1 MKRTLFALIIA
12 SLFSLSACGLFG
24 IGGKKKDAKPE
35 ETSEAIAYEKVQD
48 ALNAGNF
55 DVAIVRLERLETR
68 FPFGRYGEQAKLEI
82 IFAHFMKGDYEAA
95 LAAADRF
102 ISLHPVHPNVDY
114 AYFLIGM
121 AHFQRDRGLFDRL
134 FGAPEFTKDTA
145 STQLAFAAFKE
156 LVTRFPRSPYA
167 KDAKT
172 RMAYLRNVL
181 AQAELS
187 IARYYLS
194 QDIWVAAANRAN
206 GIIENYSSTPAI
218 ADALAVLVEANYKLG
233 LEDAANDA
241 LRVLAANFP
250 EYEEFEGEGTLV
262 IRDSVRNRDRSWL
275 NVMTFGFLGRP
286 PTPPPIQIR
295 VPEETESHSE

>member
-1 MKRTLFALIIA
+1 MIVM
-12 SLFSLSACGLFG
+12 SLLSLSACGLFG
-24 IGGKKKDAKPE
+24 IGGKKAKEKPE
-35 ETSEAIAYEKVQD
+35 ETSEVIAYERVQH

-55 DVAIVRLERLETR
+55 DAAIIRLEALETR

-82 IFAHFMKGDYEAA
+82 IYAHFMKGDYEAA
-95 LAAADRF
+95 LASADRF

-114 AYFLIGM
+114 AYYLIGM
-121 AHFQRDRGLFDRL
+121 SHFQRDRGFFDRL
-134 FGAPEFTKDTA
+134 LGAPEYTKDTS

-187 IARYYLS
+187 VARYYLT
-194 QDIWVAAANRAN
+194 QDIWVAAANRAS
-206 GIIENYSSTPAI
+206 GVIENYPSTPAV

-250 EYEEFEGEGTLV
+250 EYENFDGEGNLV
-262 IRDSVRNRDRSWL
+262 IRESVRNRDRSWI
-275 NVMTFGFLGRP
+275 NVMPFGFLGRP
-286 PTPPPIQIR
+286 PTPPPIEIQI
-295 VPEETESHSE
+295 PEEEETSG